1 MSQLVPVIEIGEEV
15 HRLRREVRNHP
26 KLYERIVQAQRDGVD
41 AQVSIF
47 SETADK
53 DIVMIRSFE
62 EWIGFLAAEF
72 DIVLN
77 GMYTAQDIYKLCD
90 IIRIKLED
98 QRTVIVNTSPIV
110 LLPGTSLEKK
120 E

>member
-1 MSQLVPVIEIGEEV
+1 MTQLVPINEIGEEV

-26 KLYERIVQAQRDGVD
+26 KLYERIVEAQRQGVM

-53 DIVMIRSFE
+53 DITLIRTFE
-62 EWIGFLAAEF
+62 EWLGFLAAEF
-72 DIVLN
+72 NIVLN
-77 GMYTAQDIYKLCD
+77 GAYTAQDIYKLCD
-90 IIRIKLED
+90 IIRVKLEE
-98 QRTVIVNTSPIV
+98 RRVTVINSSPIV

>member
-1 MSQLVPVIEIGEEV
+1 MSQLVPIFEIGEEV

-26 KLYERIVQAQRDGVD
+26 KLYERIVQAQQEGVK

-62 EWIGFLAAEF
+62 EWLGFLAAEF
-72 DIVLN
+72 NIVLN
-77 GMYTAQDIYKLCD
+77 ATYTAQDIYKLCD
-90 IIRIKLED
+90 ILRVKLEE
-98 QRTVIVNTSPIV
+98 RRITVVNTSSII
-110 LLPGTSLEKK
+110 LLHGTSLET
-120 E
+120 